1 MFELNSFDELN
12 NEKLIKSIYQYGFEE
27 PANIQKIS
35 IPIFMSNKDCIIQ
48 SNSGTGK
55 TACFVIGS
63 LYVVDSNNTD
73 LQIVIITN
81 TRELAE
87 QIFDV
92 SVNLSKYLE
101 LSIGLYR
108 GGINI
113 NAYERYNPK
122 NLPKNQDQI
131 AICTP
136 GRLLDMIKKNMI
148 NLSNLKYFI
157 LDECDELLNDG
168 FVQNIQ
174 DISNYLSKNTKVAL
188 FSATMT
194 YDVLE
199 LSKKLIIDEPFKYL
213 VDNENVTVH
222 KIKQYFINIEND
234 KYKYDNLVEIYKNIS
249 ISQSIIYCNKKE
261 SVEWL
266 SAELNKEN
274 FTSQCIYG
282 EMDIKNRME
291 ILKNFKNGLIKILVS
306 TDLLAR
312 GIDIQS
318 LQLVINYDIPFK
330 KENYI
335 HRIGRSGRFGKKG
348 LIINLVSS
356 DTIKPL
362 LDICKYFGADIEPLP
377 SLNQSLFN

>member
-1 MFELNSFDELN
+1 MFELNNFDDLN
-12 NEKLIKSIYQYGFEE
+12 NYNLLKSIYEYGFEL

-35 IPIFMSNKDCIIQ
+35 IPAFMNNKDCIIQ

-63 LYVVDSNNTD
+63 LCVVDPLDTN
-73 LQIVIITN
+73 LQILIITN

-113 NAYERYNPK
+113 NAYERNNPK
-122 NLPKNQDQI
+122 KLPKNCDQI

-136 GRLLDMIKKNMI
+136 GRLIDMIKKNMI
-148 NLSNLKYFI
+148 NMSNLKYFI
-157 LDECDELLNDG
+157 LDECDELLNGG
-168 FVQNIQ
+168 FVDNIQ
-174 DISNYLSKNTKVAL
+174 EISTYLVKETKVAL
-188 FSATMT
+188 FSATIT

-199 LSKKLIIDEPFKYL
+199 LSKKLIINEPFKYL

-222 KIKQYFINIEND
+222 EIKQYFINIDNE

-261 SVEWL
+261 QAEWL
-266 SAELNKEN
+266 SSELKKDN
-274 FTSQCIYG
+274 FTSDCIHG
-282 EMDIKNRME
+282 EMDIKVRME
-291 ILKNFKNGLIKILVS
+291 ILKNFKKGIIKILVS
-306 TDLLAR
+306 TDLLAI

-318 LQLVINYDIPFK
+318 LQLVINYDIPYK

-335 HRIGRSGRFGKKG
+335 HRIGRSGRYGKKG

-356 DTIKPL
+356 DTLKPL
-362 LDICKYFGADIEPLP
+362 LDICNYYGAIIEPLP
-377 SLNQSLFN
+377 SLNQSLLN